1 MSKQELIEK
10 TIAALQ
16 RLPVD
21 KVAEVSDFTD
31 FILQRSGDKEI
42 LSGIVQLSAQSKSY
56 QFLEEEED
64 LYSIND
70 VKAPYNGK
78 S

>member
-1 MSKQELIEK
+1 MSKQELIDK
-10 TIAALQ
+10 TVAALLQ
-16 RLPVD
+16 LPAD

-31 FILQRSGDKEI
+31 FILQRNEDIQIVE
-42 LSGIVQLSAQSKSY
+42 GIEKLASESKSY
-56 QFLEEEED
+56 KFLEEEED
-64 LYSIND
+64 LYTLND

>member
-10 TIAALQ
+10 KLAAFQ
-16 RLPVD
+16 KLPAD
-21 KVAEVSDFTD
+21 KVAEVSDFID
-31 FILQRSGDKEI
+31 FILQRNEDRQI
-42 LSGIVQLSAQSKSY
+42 VTGIEQLATNSKSY
-56 QFLEEEED
+56 KFLEDEED
-64 LYSIND
+64 LYTLHD

>member
-10 TIAALQ
+10 TLAAFQ
-16 RLPVD
+16 KLPAD
-21 KVAEVSDFTD
+21 KVAEVSDFID
-31 FILQRSGDKEI
+31 FIIQRNEDRQI
-42 LSGIVQLSAQSKSY
+42 VSGIEQLSIQSKSY
-56 QFLEEEED
+56 KFLEEEED
-64 LYSIND
+64 LYSLKD

>member
-16 RLPVD
+16 KLPAD

-31 FILQRSGDKEI
+31 FILQRNEDKEI
-42 LSGIVQLSAQSKSY
+42 LSGIKQLSAQSKSY

-64 LYSIND
+64 LYTLND

>member
-10 TIAALQ
+10 TISALQ
-16 RLPVD
+16 KLPAD
-21 KVAEVSDFTD
+21 KVAEVSEFADLM
-31 FILQRSGDKEI
+31 LQRNRDKEI
-42 LSGIVQLSAQSKSY
+42 TSAIGQLSSNTKSY
-56 QFLEEEED
+56 QFLDEEED
-64 LYSIND
+64 LYTLND

>member
-16 RLPVD
+16 KLPAD

-31 FILQRSGDKEI
+31 FILQRNEDKEI
-42 LSGIVQLSAQSKSY
+42 VSGIEKLSGQSKSY

-64 LYSIND
+64 LYTLND

>member
-10 TIAALQ
+10 TLAAFQ
-16 RLPVD
+16 KLPAD
-21 KVAEVSDFTD
+21 KVAEVSDFID
-31 FILQRSGDKEI
+31 FILQRNEDKQI
-42 LSGIVQLSAQSKSY
+42 VSGIEQLAAQSKSY
-56 QFLEEEED
+56 KFLEEEED
-64 LYSIND
+64 LYSLKD